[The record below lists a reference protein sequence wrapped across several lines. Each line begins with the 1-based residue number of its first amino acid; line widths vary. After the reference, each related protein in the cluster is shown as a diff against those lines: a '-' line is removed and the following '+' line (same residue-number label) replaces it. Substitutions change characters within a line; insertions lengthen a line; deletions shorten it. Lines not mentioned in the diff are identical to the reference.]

1 MKHILPED
9 LNSAPRPV
17 ITASGDFS
25 KLNLDGSPID
35 WLHPD
40 TFTVTYHRNPS
51 PDLLQIALNL
61 GGFGD
66 EDSKL
71 GPVDAVNEI
80 MGGDQNGTNLSQNLG
95 EVIFLAD
102 PSFKPE
108 DYEEEL
114 ENMILTF
121 NQNPEG
127 FESDSCLALLE
138 DPSYENLTPTFLAH
152 CKAVVIRSELART
165 YIQKYPQYYG
175 NHPEILPGGDQSG
188 IGIMNPRISL
198 FFEVV

>member
-1 MKHILPED
+1 MQHILPED
-9 LNSAPRPV
+9 LNSSPHPV

-51 PDLLQIALNL
+51 PDLLQTAINL

-66 EDSKL
+66 DDYKIK
-71 GPVDAVNEI
+71 PVDAVDEI
-80 MGGDQNGTNLSQNLG
+80 MGGDQNGSNISQNFG

-102 PSFKPE
+102 PSFKPA
-108 DYEEEL
+108 DYEGEL
-114 ENMILTF
+114 ENMIHSF

-127 FESDSCLALLE
+127 FEGSLCLTLLD
-138 DPSYENLTPTFLAH
+138 DPSFENLTPEFLAH
-152 CKAVVIRSELART
+152 CKAVVVRNEMTRT
-165 YIQKYPQYYG
+165 YIQKYPQNYV

-188 IGIMNPRISL
+188 IQIMNPRIRL
-198 FFEVV
+198 LFEVV